1 MAEISYT
8 KTNWVNNV
16 TKLNADNMN
25 HIENGIETLAVALNT
40 KASVDYVDKTHY
52 GYSGDDLLI
61 IPEGTT
67 TIEDY
72 AYENTNYK
80 CVVIPNSVTDIGFS
94 AFSGCTGLTS
104 ITIPDSVTGIAPVA
118 FSGCTGLTSITIGN
132 GVTSIGDRAF
142 YQVPLNIIDLAAY
155 VTESFPTLDMNNFNS
170 ITSDCQIKVI
180 KGRKSEL
187 AAMTNWSEYADHIV
201 EVETADTAVT
211 TAENYTNKTHY
222 GYSGSDLLIIPE
234 GTTTIT
240 DYAYAYANYK
250 CVVIPDSVTSIGSN
264 AFNGCLNL
272 TSITIPDSVTSIG
285 EAAFYDCISLTSIT
299 IPDSVTSIGSLAFI
313 GCTGLTS
320 ITILDSV
327 TSIGDSAFERCTGLT
342 SIAIPNSVT
351 SIGSNAFYDCPL
363 ETIDLIAYTTESF
376 PALGADNFN
385 SITSDCQ
392 IKVVKGRKSE
402 LAAMTNWSAYADHI
416 VEVPTIE
423 TVDAAL
429 ETKLDKL
436 NVVQTTGQSATS
448 VMSQKAT
455 TDEINAL
462 KSDVNDIKSGT
473 IQQTPLFANSVAE
486 CTDTTKLYVLPDG
499 YIYAYI
505 NGAWTSTGHAFVP
518 ADYIVQTTGQSA
530 TSVMS
535 QKAVTDELYSEVA
548 LTWENGSINGS
559 SGIDAESTST
569 VCRALGYFDVR
580 TIHSISVI
588 KAKQLFYYDENKKYI
603 GTTAIAKNSTIYKA
617 DILALGDVG
626 YIRLRSAWGESAET
640 VDKVTFYEDVKIK
653 TAIEQSDKV
662 DEKCS
667 AYTIKECPMN
677 WKPFFYN
684 VTTGACEAT
693 SNLYFVSGDRI
704 RLSEFIKAETGNKL
718 YFRIYVYADDGSYI
732 GYLGDMARGGTL
744 YQKDIYSAYS
754 NASEI
759 ILSMYY
765 SSNIVT
771 PVADVKQYTTVYC
784 TATATERA
792 TEDYWRKQRQRFNDK
807 PIMIA
812 YSQTDLGYINTELAY
827 VNHAIAGFRWLKGD
841 VQPTSD
847 GKLIMCHDD
856 GFTFDNNG
864 YITAYNATSE
874 NTRAIHDMTYEE
886 CMASEYAQE
895 YHIRTEYG
903 ETTKKITYRPK
914 VCDLEKFLI
923 VCKEYEVRPYIVIR
937 KNYMDVVVP
946 ELLRLLEAYD
956 FLDNCIVNSF
966 ELASVAEVA
975 RQSNHRVMISV
986 VKEYAKGTALT
997 IKEIDNLLAVSP
1009 NCTINAY
1016 TGSTTTAWN
1025 NTLLAD
1031 ASKNAIKYAKSLG
1044 VVVGTAFVKEP
1055 QPLFE
1060 RGIGLMQC
1068 STLCVPMKVTPINLC
1083 VSLKDGVATVVR
1095 KGAYGAEF
1103 TADVAISGKKIQL
1116 YNIRKIGS
1124 TRDFSD
1130 GVTPYLAGQM
1140 PYSITAIGDNV
1151 TGTNLAWYDV
1161 IEISFDTNISD
1172 LDTSSEK
1179 RIFVK
1184 FAYGI

>member
-52 GYSGDDLLI
+52 GYSGEDLLI

-67 TIEDY
+67 TIDY
-72 AYENTNYK
+72 SSGYGNSAYK
-80 CVVIPNSVTDIGFS
+80 CVVLPDSVVNIINGAFQNCASLKEIIFGNGLKNIGESAFADCSSLTSITIPDSVTSIDVN
-94 AFSGCTGLTS
+94 AFNGCTGLTS
-104 ITIPDSVTGIAPVA
+104 ITIPNS
-118 FSGCTGLTSITIGN
+118 
-132 GVTSIGDRAF
+132 VTSIGEVAF
-142 YQVPLNIIDLAAY
+142 YDCPLETIDLTAY
-155 VTESFPTLDMNNFNS
+155 TTQSFPTLGTGNFDY
-170 ITSDCQIKVI
+170 ITSDYQIKVV
-180 KGRKSEL
+180 KGRKAEL
-187 AAMTNWSEYADHIV
+187 ASMTNWSVCADHIV
-201 EVETADTAVT
+201 EVETADTAVI

-234 GTTTIT
+234 GTTTI
-240 DYAYAYANYK
+240 DSGAYSGTTYK
-250 CVVIPDSVTSIGSN
+250 CVVIPDSVTSISN
-264 AFNGCLNL
+264 GLFSGCSSLV
-272 TSITIPDSVTSIG
+272 SIAIPESVTSIG
-285 EAAFYDCISLTSIT
+285 VSAFEGCISLTSIT
-299 IPDSVTSIGSLAFI
+299 IPER
-313 GCTGLTS
+313 
-320 ITILDSV
+320 V
-327 TSIGDSAFERCTGLT
+327 TSIGDSAFYQ
-342 SIAIPNSVT
+342 A
-351 SIGSNAFYDCPL
+351 PL
-363 ETIDLIAYTTESF
+363 NIIDLTAYVTEPF
-376 PALGADNFN
+376 PTLDSNNFN
-385 SITSDCQ
+385 TIAADCQ

-402 LAAMTNWSAYADHI
+402 LASMSNWSAYADHI

-436 NVVQTTGQSATS
+436 NVVQTTGQSTIS

-455 TDEINAL
+455 TDEIDTL
-462 KSDVNDIKSGT
+462 KSDVSNIKSGT
-473 IQQTPLFANSVAE
+473 IQQTPLFANSIAE

-518 ADYIVQTTGQSA
+518 ADYEDRIISLENRVVQTTGQSE
-530 TSVMS
+530 TMVMS

-548 LTWENGSINGS
+548 LTWEDGSINGS
-559 SGIDAESTST
+559 SGIDAESPST

-603 GTTAIAKNSTIYKA
+603 DTTAIAKNSTIYKS

-640 VDKVTFYEDVKIK
+640 VDKVTFYEDVKVK

-662 DEKCS
+662 DEKYS

-693 SNLYFVSGDRI
+693 SNPYFVSGDRI
-704 RLSEFIKAETGNKL
+704 GLSEFIKAETGNKL

-744 YQKDIYSAYS
+744 YQKDIYSVYS

-771 PVADVKQYTTVYC
+771 PVADVEQYTTVYC

-856 GFTFDNNG
+856 GFTFDDNG

-874 NTRAIHDMTYEE
+874 NTRVIHDMTYKE

-986 VKEYAKGTALT
+986 VKEYAQGTALT

-1025 NTLLAD
+1025 NALLAD
-1031 ASKNAIKYAKSLG
+1031 ASKNAIKYAKSRG

-1083 VSLKDGVATVVR
+1083 VSLKNGVATVVR

-1151 TGTNLAWYDV
+1151 TGTSLAWYDV
-1161 IEISFDTNISD
+1161 IEISFDTNIAD
-1172 LDTSSEK
+1172 LDTSSQK
-1179 RIFVK
+1179 NIYVK